1 MKSGR
6 GRRSYSSLQSPVG
19 TWPSPSG
26 LGGLAGWLDGW
37 LTDWQ
42 NQLTSIHTGRTGS
55 GRFRWASGA
64 NPGTGEGRGQEGGGW
79 RWSLDACAQV
89 EVGFFCDAPL
99 PRAWTA
105 FWDF

>member
-26 LGGLAGWLDGW
+26 LVGWLDGW

-55 GRFRWASGA
+55 GRFGWASGA
-64 NPGTGEGRGQEGGGW
+64 NPGTGEGRGQDGGGGMEVESGRLRAGGGW
-79 RWSLDACAQV
+79 L
-89 EVGFFCDAPL
+89 L
-99 PRAWTA
+99 L
-105 FWDF
+105 